1 MPYVEIIN
9 GDQVPPI
16 NLLPAT
22 ASVLPLIASNCCVAT
37 GDVTSRR
44 SQRRERGYK
53 ATVNPLQCTPGLV
66 LQSNSADGGAV
77 CFEPSAINRS
87 YGIG

>member
-9 GDQVPPI
+9 GDQVPPDLFSDRVRSSSDRLE
-16 NLLPAT
+16 LLRRDRRRYVTPVAKART
-22 ASVLPLIASNCCVAT
+22 RLQSNSEPVAMH
-37 GDVTSRR
+37 
-44 SQRRERGYK
+44 
-53 ATVNPLQCTPGLV
+53 PGGR